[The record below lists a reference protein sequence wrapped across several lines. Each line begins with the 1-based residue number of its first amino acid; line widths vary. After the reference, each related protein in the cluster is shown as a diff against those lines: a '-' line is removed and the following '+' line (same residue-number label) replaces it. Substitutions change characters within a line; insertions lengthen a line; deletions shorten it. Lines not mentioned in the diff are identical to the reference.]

1 MRCVATYGLARSERL
16 IYLFTRSK
24 KNFAGHSETNMQSR
38 VCYQYWKYTLSHLL
52 MSDAVPGLATNER
65 LGIRRG
71 KVQLTGVDLRA
82 MFEPVFTEVLALVV
96 AQIKAAKVPVKAIL
110 LVGGFGDNAYL
121 RDSIQ
126 QEVHPYGVKVMQTQ
140 NGYIL
145 NRDVLDSGL
154 ITVDGLQSSE
164 VL

>member
-1 MRCVATYGLARSERL
+1 MLRYMLTCV
-16 IYLFTRSK
+16 
-24 KNFAGHSETNMQSR
+24 
-38 VCYQYWKYTLSHLL
+38 
-52 MSDAVPGLATNER
+52 AVPGLATNER

-82 MFEPVFTEVLALVV
+82 IFEPVFTEVLALVV
-96 AQIKAAKVPVKAIL
+96 AQIKAAKVPVKAVL

-140 NGYIL
+140 NGHVS
-145 NRDVLDSGL
+145 D
-154 ITVDGLQSSE
+154 
-164 VL
+164 